1 MKLSYII
8 LYFCCSNFDPDTVT
22 PIVELNNDQRQQNT
36 MPILQEKLR
45 KHDLRSFKS
54 ILTFLNINKVSTE
67 PVTGAHTI
75 MQLAAMDGLHEFVE
89 VLLKGI
95 SPVLKLNF
103 GK

>member
-1 MKLSYII
+1 M

-22 PIVELNNDQRQQNT
+22 PTVELSNDQRQQNT

-45 KHDLRSFKS
+45 KHDLRSFQS

-67 PVTGAHTI
+67 PVTGTHTI

-89 VLLKGI
+89 LLLKGT
-95 SPVLKLNF
+95 PAF
-103 GK
+103 